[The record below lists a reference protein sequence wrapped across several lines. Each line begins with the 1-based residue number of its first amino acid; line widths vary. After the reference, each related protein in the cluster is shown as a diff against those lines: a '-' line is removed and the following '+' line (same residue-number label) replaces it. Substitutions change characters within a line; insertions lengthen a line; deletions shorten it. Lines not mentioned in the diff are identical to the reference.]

1 MTSRDARN
9 DALARSKK
17 RVKTSDFFAVVLEAL
32 DSGSRVA
39 FTPRGRSM
47 TPTLRDARDVVYLT
61 RATNPTRYDVVLY
74 RRDSG
79 QYVLHRIVGVAS
91 DGTFVLCGDGQTAL
105 ERGIRREQILAKVAA
120 FKRGALD
127 VDCETSRSFRLYSRF
142 WVASRSLRAL
152 FWRFR
157 NLAARIA
164 RRCLRRNTKDL
175 SENKI

>member
-1 MTSRDARN
+1 MTSRDVPNEPSAYP
-9 DALARSKK
+9 KK
-17 RVKTSDFFAVVLEAL
+17 RVKTSEFFAVVLESL

-47 TPTLRDARDVVYLT
+47 TPTLRDNQDVVYLT
-61 RATNPTRYDVVLY
+61 RVANPTRYDVVLY

-120 FKRGALD
+120 FKRGGLD

-152 FWRFR
+152 YRRFR

>member
-1 MTSRDARN
+1 MTLRDVQN
-9 DALARSKK
+9 DAFERSKK

-47 TPTLRDARDVVYLT
+47 TPTLRDDQDVVYLT

-91 DGTFVLCGDGQTAL
+91 DGTFVLCGDGQTTL

-120 FKRGALD
+120 FKRGGLS

-142 WVASRSLRAL
+142 WVASRSFRAL
-152 FWRFR
+152 YWRFR
-157 NLAARIA
+157 RLFARC
-164 RRCLRRNTKDL
+164 RRAFKRLRSTRG
-175 SENKI
+175 

>member
-1 MTSRDARN
+1 MTLRDAQN
-9 DALARSKK
+9 DASERPKK
-17 RVKTSDFFAVVLEAL
+17 RVKTCDFFAVVLEAL

-47 TPTLRDARDVVYLT
+47 KPTLRDDQDVVYLT

-91 DGTFVLCGDGQTAL
+91 DGTFVLCGDGQTTL

-120 FKRGALD
+120 FKRGGLN

-142 WVASRSLRAL
+142 WVASRSFRAWY
-152 FWRFR
+152 WRFR
-157 NLAARIA
+157 RLFARC
-164 RRCLRRNTKDL
+164 RRAFKRLRSTRG
-175 SENKI
+175 